1 MGAAVFAIIL
11 IALGAAGYYFLVY
24 GPYQSSLQ
32 EAKDIKMNEL
42 NSYYKGPLAT
52 DPNKILLKAEINSAV
67 TPDQALAVDVL
78 GPATASWRQYQNQQ
92 ISIEKDPYG
101 RVMITYTA
109 GGQKNLITKVTDAQ
123 KIVNEADASVLANME
138 VKTPDTVVVPI
149 IISRLQAAGGL
160 INVGDAVDI
169 YLNTNGATTTT
180 TTNQTNQTNTTVTS
194 NNTNPQVS
202 GATVLAIL
210 RAKDSGKIAASL
222 STTQGIAI
230 NQLSQNSSR
239 GQSATTDAEE
249 LLKAAAAGT
258 WDEAT
263 VRTMLAAYGWQLS
276 DFERASNL
284 GELEVNYLVLLEVP
298 RENALWLIQNQAAV
312 QLTVPTQQA
321 PDWMVQELKKIYGT
335 G

>member
-1 MGAAVFAIIL
+1 MIKKSPRPIPKPRPKKTEKPRLKPPKSPKRKPSGVAAGLGGFGRRMPGGGNPDDDRRTLVGAAVFAIIL

-180 TTNQTNQTNTTVTS
+180 TTNQTNQTNTTV
-194 NNTNPQVS
+194 
-202 GATVLAIL
+202 
-210 RAKDSGKIAASL
+210 
-222 STTQGIAI
+222 
-230 NQLSQNSSR
+230 NQ
-239 GQSATTDAEE
+239 
-249 LLKAAAAGT
+249 
-258 WDEAT
+258 
-263 VRTMLAAYGWQLS
+263 
-276 DFERASNL
+276 
-284 GELEVNYLVLLEVP
+284 
-298 RENALWLIQNQAAV
+298 
-312 QLTVPTQQA
+312 
-321 PDWMVQELKKIYGT
+321 
-335 G
+335 